1 MVSRP
6 GPTRSGAS
14 TTTASGARPTT
25 RSRQDVTGVA
35 VANFGLAL
43 VVNRTRDGG
52 RSFETLRTGL
62 PRDHRYELIY
72 RHGAVRF
79 G

>member
-1 MVSRP
+1 MLAALNLGRFGIKLQAP
-6 GPTRSGAS
+6 
-14 TTTASGARPTT
+14 
-25 RSRQDVTGVA
+25 DDA
-35 VANFGLAL
+35 VA
-43 VVNRTRDGG
+43 TRHAG